1 MTQPTPSEQSAS
13 PSSAADGRGGTGAG
27 RRLALG
33 SPRHVALADAVM
45 ELEEHMS
52 KRGWDAPVAVFAL
65 VRTSTA
71 LRVDPSL
78 ADVLDPGAVELARA
92 NPESLMIVEQEDLPA
107 SATLEDLLTQL
118 AWPMSVDGVAVSA
131 ERIVLPAQAEA
142 EAAAIEDEAEQLAYL
157 ESRTDREEVRV
168 VVGALRS
175 NEAWCAV
182 RARSQDSPDA
192 VAQGPDLVPGLAE
205 ALRATFI

>member
-1 MTQPTPSEQSAS
+1 MTQSTAPGENPSAT
-13 PSSAADGRGGTGAG
+13 GTA

-45 ELEEHMS
+45 ELEEHMA
-52 KRGWDAPVAVFAL
+52 KRGWDTPVAVFAL

-71 LRVDPSL
+71 LRADPFL
-78 ADVLDPGAVELARA
+78 ADLLDPGAVEGARK
-92 NPESLMIVEQEDLPA
+92 NPESLMLVEQEDLPP
-107 SATLEDLLTQL
+107 SSTLEDLLTQL

-131 ERIVLPAQAEA
+131 ERIILPAEAEA

-157 ESRTDREEVRV
+157 ESRPDREEVRV

-182 RARSQDSPDA
+182 RARSQDSPA
-192 VAQGPDLVPGLAE
+192 MVAQGPDLVPGLAE

>member
-1 MTQPTPSEQSAS
+1 MTQSTTPGEN
-13 PSSAADGRGGTGAG
+13 PSVTGTA

-45 ELEEHMS
+45 ELEHMA
-52 KRGWDAPVAVFAL
+52 KQGWDAPVAVFAL
-65 VRTSTA
+65 VRTSAA
-71 LRVDPSL
+71 LQADPSL
-78 ADVLDPGAVELARA
+78 ADLLDPGAVEAARR
-92 NPESLMIVEQEDLPA
+92 NPESLMIVEQEDLPP
-107 SATLEDLLTQL
+107 SSTLEDLLTQL

-131 ERIVLPAQAEA
+131 ERIILPAEAEE

-157 ESRTDREEVRV
+157 ESRQDREEVRV

-182 RARSQDSPDA
+182 RARSQDSPA
-192 VAQGPDLVPGLAE
+192 MVAQGPDLVPGLAE

>member
-1 MTQPTPSEQSAS
+1 M
-13 PSSAADGRGGTGAG
+13 
-27 RRLALG
+27 
-33 SPRHVALADAVM
+33 
-45 ELEEHMS
+45 
-52 KRGWDAPVAVFAL
+52 
-65 VRTSTA
+65 
-71 LRVDPSL
+71 
-78 ADVLDPGAVELARA
+78 
-92 NPESLMIVEQEDLPA
+92 
-107 SATLEDLLTQL
+107 
-118 AWPMSVDGVAVSA
+118 SA

-182 RARSQDSPDA
+182 RARSQDSPDS